1 MLVLRVRGESI
12 GADRAITQRLREH
25 TATTDEPGLR
35 VWQPPRQLTFGRR
48 DRRRSGYDDARAI
61 ATQMDFPPAER
72 PVGGRAVAYTG
83 TTIAFARTE
92 PVVED
97 RTGIQDRY
105 QAITTDL
112 QVGLGELGVHALPGE
127 PPESFCPGS
136 HSLQAEGKI
145 VGIAQR
151 ISNGVALTAGCLL
164 VADHD
169 AIASVLTD
177 VYAALSVPFDPESV
191 GSVSKAGGPTNPA
204 DVRST
209 IERALMTTP
218 APSIES
224 V

>member
-1 MLVLRVRGESI
+1 MRVLRGRGESI
-12 GADRAITQRLREH
+12 GADRAITRRLREH

-48 DRRRSGYDDARAI
+48 DRRRPGYDDARAI
-61 ATQMDFPPAER
+61 ATKMDFPPAER

-105 QAITTDL
+105 RTISTDV

-136 HSLQAEGKI
+136 HSLQAEGKV

-169 AIASVLTD
+169 AIAAVLSA
-177 VYAALSVPFDPESV
+177 VYDALSVPFDPDSV
-191 GSVSKAGGPTNPA
+191 GSVSKAGGPDDPEI
-204 DVRST
+204 VRST
-209 IERALMTTP
+209 IERALLTTTEP
-218 APSIES
+218 TIES